1 MPASRIPGV
10 LGVAPTASH
19 GAPLKPNE
27 DRRHAGSDTLPLDGE
42 EALGDSASGDESHAP
57 SRLISAKHVG
67 VSRIIARSE
76 HDTGRRP
83 WLVAWHAF
91 RAESLIVGFPRK
103 AHQLFWRLRPHPSDS
118 SGQRI
123 LGPEK
128 SGIVPVAR
136 RSLKVI
142 GRGVEAA

>member
-27 DRRHAGSDTLPLDGE
+27 NRGHADSDTLPLDGE

-67 VSRIIARSE
+67 VSRIIARSSTIPE
-76 HDTGRRP
+76 GGPGSSPGR
-83 WLVAWHAF
+83 AF
-91 RAESLIVGFPRK
+91 FVVDPKLELAVE
-103 AHQLFWRLRPHPSDS
+103 
-118 SGQRI
+118 
-123 LGPEK
+123 E
-128 SGIVPVAR
+128 
-136 RSLKVI
+136 RST
-142 GRGVEAA
+142 